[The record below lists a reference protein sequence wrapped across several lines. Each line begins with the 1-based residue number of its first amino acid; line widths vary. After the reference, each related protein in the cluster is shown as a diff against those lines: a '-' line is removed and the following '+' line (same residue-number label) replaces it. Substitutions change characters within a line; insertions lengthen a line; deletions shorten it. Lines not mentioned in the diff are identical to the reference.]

1 MAKKIQCPTCKKWIS
16 VEAETCPKCGQPIT
30 EPVRA
35 EALKKVRRGSM
46 GCFVI
51 ILLFVGLVLW
61 LGESPKKKGSTAMEQ
76 TKSVADSL
84 HYKFYKTTEK
94 KGVKIVYDIVIDT
107 VGGSLPNKE
116 ELLAVAHKVLDG
128 EDAAGKWANFYLPQ
142 MDRTRGWFA
151 SVSLKGGEE
160 KIIFN
165 QYNLP
170 PQLRDIP

>member
-1 MAKKIQCPTCKKWIS
+1 
-16 VEAETCPKCGQPIT
+16 
-30 EPVRA
+30 
-35 EALKKVRRGSM
+35 
-46 GCFVI
+46 
-51 ILLFVGLVLW
+51 
-61 LGESPKKKGSTAMEQ
+61 MEQ